1 MSQSKRS
8 VSFEC
13 LNELAFRFR
22 IRFKQAKYR
31 AVLTLIPSDSLYSG
45 GDLSTSLQPQH
56 SKLCIWG
63 AVVSSSPD
71 LTVGIMAEVILLY
84 VFRRTSK

>member
-22 IRFKQAKYR
+22 IRFKRAKYR
-31 AVLTLIPSDSLYSG
+31 VVLTQRPSDRLYSC
-45 GDLSTSLQPQH
+45 GDQSTSLQPLH
-56 SKLCIWG
+56 FNLRVWG
-63 AVVSSSPD
+63 PVVSSSPD
-71 LTVGIMAEVILLY
+71 LTVGIVAGVLLLS
-84 VFRRTSK
+84 FFKRTSK